1 MPNAEPA
8 PLLICYDR
16 SPGARHAIEQ
26 AASLFPGRSALILDV
41 WTLPVEIAVLGMG
54 AAALLSEADQRAIAV
69 EAADEGCEIAREA
82 GLEAAPLTAS
92 GSVDGTA
99 HAILRVADEHDAGLI
114 VMGSRGLGG
123 VRALFLGSVSQAV
136 VHRARRPVLVV
147 PRPALAA
154 ADEHGLSEAASTS
167 AA

>member
-82 GLEAAPLTAS
+82 GL
-92 GSVDGTA
+92 
-99 HAILRVADEHDAGLI
+99 
-114 VMGSRGLGG
+114 
-123 VRALFLGSVSQAV
+123 
-136 VHRARRPVLVV
+136 
-147 PRPALAA
+147 
-154 ADEHGLSEAASTS
+154 
-167 AA
+167 